1 MTYTYPYNEQYIPAF
16 PVADIEI
23 WAREDKSLA
32 VTALLDSGS
41 DATMIPIRFLQ
52 QVRAR
57 KGKRMRVHVL
67 GNHSYMTDSYRI
79 SLRMA
84 GTMVQLS
91 VLADHFN
98 EQVILGRDVLN
109 YLVVTLNGV
118 AHMVEI
124 TE

>member
-1 MTYTYPYNEQYIPAF
+1 MTYTYPYNEQYI

-84 GTMVQLS
+84 GTTVQLS

-124 TE
+124 TK

>member
-23 WAREDKSLA
+23 WFKEDKSLA
-32 VTALLDSGS
+32 LTALLDSGS

-84 GTMVQLS
+84 GTTVQLP
-91 VLADHFN
+91 F
-98 EQVILGRDVLN
+98 
-109 YLVVTLNGV
+109 
-118 AHMVEI
+118 
-124 TE
+124 

>member
-1 MTYTYPYNEQYIPAF
+1 MGQG
-16 PVADIEI
+16 
-23 WAREDKSLA
+23 RQKSA

-52 QVRAR
+52 QIRAR

-84 GTMVQLS
+84 GTTVQLS

-124 TE
+124 TK

>member
-1 MTYTYPYNEQYIPAF
+1 MTYTYPYNEQYLPAF

-23 WAREDKSLA
+23 WAREDRSLA

-84 GTMVQLS
+84 GTTVQLS